1 MNFEEEIR
9 VGNLSKEQLKF
20 LLFKTIFENSDDIN
34 KSKWFDEN
42 SDNFKMLLSSE
53 NYYLMSSLYKGDFL
67 KSLNDELLEYRKKYY
82 DNISFYYFDILEK
95 MRKLSLELGLKN
107 SLELSNMYTYLLWNG
122 YFSKDKTNVYSIENR
137 KVIMGLLF
145 ADIMDGIGVC
155 LNHADMLKDFLNNC
169 GYDSAVLVNFASKNT
184 KIDYKMDIERKV
196 KKPSFSTKIMNF
208 VLMPIISRIGNH
220 AFTLIKENDRM
231 YIYDSTNLG
240 LLEIKD
246 PYMASVINGEGIH
259 KLHPYTSFLVGNGT
273 SSEINALS
281 GLFLNTNLNS
291 PYDKDE
297 FIFTCEDNISLFNNN
312 ISLLDD
318 FYDDIKSSVTFISDI
333 TDKIEVK
340 KKKRKK

>member
-1 MNFEEEIR
+1 MKIEEEIR
-9 VGNLSKEQLKF
+9 LGKLSKEELKF
-20 LLFKTIFENSDDIN
+20 LLYKTIFENSDDVN
-34 KSKWFDEN
+34 QSEWFDEN
-42 SDNFKMLLSSE
+42 SDNYKMLLNSE
-53 NYYLMSSLYKGDFL
+53 NLYLLSSLFKADFL
-67 KSLNDELLEYRKKYY
+67 KKLNNELLEYRKKYY
-82 DNISFYYFDILEK
+82 DSINYYYLDILEK
-95 MRKLSLELGLKN
+95 LKKLSLELGLKN

-184 KIDYKMDIERKV
+184 KIDYKMDIERRVRKSSV
-196 KKPSFSTKIMNF
+196 STKIMNY
-208 VLMPIISRIGNH
+208 VLMPIISMIGNH

-240 LLEIKD
+240 LLEIKE
-246 PYMASVINGEGIH
+246 PYMASVINGEGVH
-259 KLHPYTSFLVGNGT
+259 KLHPYTSLLVGNGT

-281 GLFLNTNLNS
+281 GLFFNTNLSS
-291 PYDKDE
+291 PYDRDE
-297 FIFTCEDNISLFNNN
+297 FIFTCEDNISLFNKN

-318 FYDDIKSSVTFISDI
+318 FYDNIKTDIVIISDI

-340 KKKRKK
+340 KRKMKK